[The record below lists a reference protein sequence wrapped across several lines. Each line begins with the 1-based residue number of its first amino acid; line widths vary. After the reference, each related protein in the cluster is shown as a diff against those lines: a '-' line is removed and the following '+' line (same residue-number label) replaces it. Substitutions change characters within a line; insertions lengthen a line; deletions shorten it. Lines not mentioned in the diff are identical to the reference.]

1 MASQIRFEPQG
12 VDGLVASGTSIA
24 AAAER
29 LGVHVELRCGGA
41 GECTSCAVRIVDGPF
56 SLSPLTDAEKRMLS
70 EADVVGSLRLGC
82 QAKTGDAECTVH
94 VLDAA
99 ERPPMPEGAAAGQSQ
114 PDESA
119 DRDKA
124 GDRAK
129 SAGWF
134 GLDPW
139 SWKSAWGTGAEGGQ
153 ACGAGASD
161 EKPTDESAG
170 TESDIDDIRRRILEA
185 FGELPAGERLATALE
200 LNLKAAGDFF
210 GTVFEDSFKAGN
222 EALDSLMKQAASV
235 VREAKKR
242 DASPSVPSETAVKP
256 DEPTDDQTTD
266 RP

>member
-29 LGVHVELRCGGA
+29 LGVHIELHCGGA

-70 EADVVGSLRLGC
+70 EADVVSSLRLGC
-82 QAKTGDAECTVH
+82 QAKTGDAECTVQ

-99 ERPPMPEGAAAGQSQ
+99 ERPPMPEGATAEQAQRN
-114 PDESA
+114 ESA
-119 DRDKA
+119 DRDEA
-124 GDRAK
+124 GDRAR

-134 GLDPW
+134 GFDPW

-153 ACGAGASD
+153 ACGGGASD
-161 EKPTDESAG
+161 EKPTDESTGA
-170 TESDIDDIRRRILEA
+170 ESDIDDIRRRILEA

-200 LNLKAAGDFF
+200 INLKAASDFF
-210 GTVFEDSFKAGN
+210 GAVFEDSLKAGN
-222 EALDSLMKQAASV
+222 EAVDSLMKQAASV
-235 VREAKKR
+235 VRESKKR
-242 DASPSVPSETAVKP
+242 DEPTSAPSETTVKP